1 MANPESKNEILNHV
15 RKWSLRTERQLSHL
29 KSNTKLSNL
38 KSEIKKSSNAWK
50 FEFKNI
56 SRDWKYKVYLYTI
69 EKHWTPSVIKYQTVK
84 KWMAKSKDQIKIT
97 NKDWIEYKDSLKF
110 SAWDKVYVKIE
121 TKPQAEPQAKPQ
133 TKPSQGINSQGIEI
147 QQSNIWKLEYKNISS
162 DWKFEVY

>member
-1 MANPESKNEILNHV
+1 MI
-15 RKWSLRTERQLSHL
+15 
-29 KSNTKLSNL
+29 
-38 KSEIKKSSNAWK
+38 
-50 FEFKNI
+50 EFKNI

-147 QQSNIWKLEYKNISS
+147 QQSNIWKLEHNNSMGNFK
-162 DWKFEVY
+162 